1 MNRPEMIIFD
11 YGHTL
16 LCEPDWDPERG
27 NREFF
32 KYITAN
38 PNGVTVEDFQK
49 TVSEVFGKIQ
59 QIRESHNCDICAR
72 VGNRIIAEL
81 LNLEFSLTPV
91 EWEIVFWS
99 AATPGAV
106 MPYADKMLDFLNEN
120 KIRTAVI
127 SNIGWSGE
135 ALAERINRLL
145 PDNKFEFIIASS
157 DYMYRKPS
165 RVLFDIALNKA
176 ELTADKVWYCGD
188 SIAADVFGAH
198 GAGIYPVLYDD
209 ISLDVERHH
218 FGGARYALTDAGA
231 DNSTLPNFDYLHIHD
246 WRELIDILKKTV

>member
-1 MNRPEMIIFD
+1 M
-11 YGHTL
+11 
-16 LCEPDWDPERG
+16 
-27 NREFF
+27 
-32 KYITAN
+32 
-38 PNGVTVEDFQK
+38 
-49 TVSEVFGKIQ
+49 IQ

-72 VGNRIIAEL
+72 VGNRITAEL

-120 KIRTAVI
+120 KIRTSVI

-135 ALAERINRLL
+135 ALTERINRLL
-145 PDNKFEFIIASS
+145 PNNKFEFIIASS

-176 ELTADKVWYCGD
+176 GLTADKVWYCGD

-209 ISLDVERHH
+209 RSVGVERHH
-218 FGGARYALTDAGA
+218 FGGARNALTDTGA
-231 DNSTLPNFDYLHIHD
+231 DNSALPDFDYLHIHD
-246 WRELIDILKKTV
+246 WRELIDILKKTA

>member
-1 MNRPEMIIFD
+1 MQKPEMIIFD
-11 YGHTL
+11 NGHTL
-16 LCEPDWDPERG
+16 LCEPDWNSERG
-27 NREFF
+27 NRELF

-49 TVSEVFGKIQ
+49 TVSEVFGKIE

-72 VGNRIIAEL
+72 VGDRTVAEL

-99 AATPGAV
+99 AAAPGAV

-127 SNIGWSGE
+127 SNLAWSGE
-135 ALAERINRLL
+135 ALTERINRLL
-145 PDNKFEFIIASS
+145 PNNKFEFIIVSS

-176 ELTADKVWYCGD
+176 GLTADKVWYCGN

-209 ISLDVERHH
+209 RS
-218 FGGARYALTDAGA
+218 FGTGTGV
-231 DNSTLPNFDYLHIHD
+231 DNSVLPDFDYLHIHD
-246 WRELIDILKKTV
+246 WREFIDILEKL